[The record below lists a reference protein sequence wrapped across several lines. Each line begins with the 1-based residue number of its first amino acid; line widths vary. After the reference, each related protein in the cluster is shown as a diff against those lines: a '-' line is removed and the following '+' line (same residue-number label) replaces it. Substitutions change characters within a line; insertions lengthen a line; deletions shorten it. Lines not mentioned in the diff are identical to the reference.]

1 MSLNG
6 TPVPADD
13 KEIEM
18 LIIVS
23 IATLKRISK
32 KCGRNEVLDLVQ
44 SSLDSDITQEI
55 FHELLQDMTEA
66 NAAKLRT
73 IGERECLSFAQKEPK
88 DLDMTKNRMIKD
100 LATPQLHL
108 DNFK

>member
-13 KEIEM
+13 KVIEM

-55 FHELLQDMTEA
+55 FHELLQDMIEV
-66 NAAKLRT
+66 NAAKLLT
-73 IGERECLSFAQKEPK
+73 IGEREC
-88 DLDMTKNRMIKD
+88 
-100 LATPQLHL
+100 
-108 DNFK
+108 